1 MEAVRLPRQAAGR
14 GCQWGKAVDRLP
26 DRRLGRRLAVSHP
39 VCCGRRAP
47 ESVHLAL
54 EGGARRVQFAKRTC
68 RAIPTMVRVEGPQNG
83 RQRGLQL
90 RQRAEEVGGGAPAGG
105 PFARRAAAIVGHQ
118 VQEPLGLPPV
128 EMDDGQQVPHL
139 LRAEVV
145 DLAGH
150 LAEDGARV
158 DHQHLAAEALR
169 LGAVQE
175 PQLARY
181 GPGVE
186 EVGADGDHD
195 LHVAGL
201 HQLAAHRGFGAA
213 GARRLRRH
221 HEAGPAVPVQ
231 VAVEVADP
239 DVVAVADAR
248 PPVDAGQTERQARIG
263 LDLLGVDFV
272 HVERRIAIT

>member
-1 MEAVRLPRQAAGR
+1 
-14 GCQWGKAVDRLP
+14 
-26 DRRLGRRLAVSHP
+26 
-39 VCCGRRAP
+39 
-47 ESVHLAL
+47 
-54 EGGARRVQFAKRTC
+54 
-68 RAIPTMVRVEGPQNG
+68 
-83 RQRGLQL
+83 
-90 RQRAEEVGGGAPAGG
+90 
-105 PFARRAAAIVGHQ
+105 
-118 VQEPLGLPPV
+118 
-128 EMDDGQQVPHL
+128 MDDGEQVPHL

-221 HEAGPAVPVQ
+221 HETGPAVPVQ

-248 PPVDAGQTERQARIG
+248 PPVDAGQAERQARIG

-272 HVERRIAIT
+272 HVERRIGHHVVGLAQQLVRVLVIGDRLPYVPLQAVDREVHPRQADGGGVLLQPAEGEPLGRAAALFPHRARALDEHAAGAAGGIEDGAALGIEHVGDQRDQ